1 MTAAA
6 GRLHRLLDRVL
17 SDDPLVRATAIQSAI
32 FAFGTGAFITGEAVY
47 SIKII
52 GLTVTE
58 AGLGLTIGMASQFL
72 VSIPFGRLADR
83 IGAKTCWGIG
93 NGLQALAFLGWL
105 FVHGFW
111 PFIGVVV
118 AREVTAQLGQ
128 IGWSTYRLAAFP
140 REVRVRSGAYNRAAL
155 NVGFTLGALFGGIAL
170 ATGSLTVI
178 RFIPILTSAILI
190 VGAAMIRRLP
200 AATAQPAE
208 SRTLAETRPAA
219 ESELPSEI
227 RPDEDKDENQ
237 PAEDQPAGA
246 VAPGAPPGRP
256 AIKNVGFVIT
266 SFFDGLLS
274 SHQTLLLTVI
284 PLWLVADTNAPR
296 VLLAWLFATN
306 TIGAVLFQI
315 PVSNTVHGLPTALR
329 AEVRAAAFMVAS
341 CLIILVT
348 DHTAIWLTIPLIWL
362 AHVTVTGAELFE
374 SSASWSLQSE
384 LSDQSRLGDYQG
396 VASVASTLGQIWTP
410 ALYTFLATNLHA
422 AGWLIIAAI
431 VVTAAAGIRPSARM
445 AERFLAEPQAPA
457 APEPVTSVAE

>member
-1 MTAAA
+1 VTAEV
-6 GRLHRLLDRVL
+6 GRLRRLLDRVL

-32 FAFGTGAFITGEAVY
+32 FAFGTGTFITGEAVY

-52 GLTVTE
+52 GLTVAE
-58 AGLGLTIGMASQFL
+58 AGLGLTIGMASQFV

-83 IGAKTCWGIG
+83 IGARTCWGIG
-93 NGLQALAFLGWL
+93 NALQAAAFLGWL

-118 AREVTAQLGQ
+118 AREISAQLGQ

-140 REVRVRSGAYNRAAL
+140 REIRVRSGAYNRAAL
-155 NVGFTLGALFGGIAL
+155 NVGFTLGALFGGVAL

-178 RFIPILTSAILI
+178 RFIPILTAAILI
-190 VGAAMIRRLP
+190 IGAGMIRRLP
-200 AATAQPAE
+200 ATAAQPAE
-208 SRTLAETRPAA
+208 GHTLAETRPAA
-219 ESELPSEI
+219 ESELPSEAA
-227 RPDEDKDENQ
+227 RAEVQ
-237 PAEDQPAGA
+237 PAAA

-256 AIKNVGFVIT
+256 AIKNVGFVVT

-315 PVSNTVHGLPTALR
+315 PVSRTVQGLPTAMR
-329 AEVRAAAFMVAS
+329 AEARAAAFMVAS
-341 CLIILVT
+341 CLIIGVT
-348 DHTAIWLTIPLIWL
+348 DHTVIWLTIPLIWL

-396 VASVASTLGQIWTP
+396 VASVASTFGMIWTP

-422 AGWLIIAAI
+422 VGWLIIAAI
-431 VVTAAAGIRPSARM
+431 VVTAAAGIRPSARIAQRYLEEGPSAAKPVPAS
-445 AERFLAEPQAPA
+445 AE
-457 APEPVTSVAE
+457 

>member
-1 MTAAA
+1 VTVDD
-6 GRLHRLLDRVL
+6 GRLRSLLNRVL

-32 FAFGTGAFITGEAVY
+32 FAFGTGTFITGEAVY

-52 GLTVTE
+52 GLTVAE

-83 IGAKTCWGIG
+83 IGPRTCWGIG
-93 NGLQALAFLGWL
+93 NVLQAGAFLGWL

-111 PFIGVVV
+111 PFIAVVV
-118 AREVTAQLGQ
+118 GREVTAQLGQ

-155 NVGFTLGALFGGIAL
+155 NVGFTLGALFGGVAL

-178 RFIPILTSAILI
+178 RFIPILTAAILL
-190 VGAAMIRRLP
+190 VSAAMIRRLP
-200 AATAQPAE
+200 AAAAVPAENVPAPESEPAARNDTFAESQPAE
-208 SRTLAETRPAA
+208 ARP
-219 ESELPSEI
+219 L
-227 RPDEDKDENQ
+227 
-237 PAEDQPAGA
+237 A
-246 VAPGAPPGRP
+246 VAPPVRPGRP
-256 AIKNVGFVIT
+256 AIRNAGFMIT
-266 SFFDGLLS
+266 SFFDG
-274 SHQTLLLTVI
+274 LLTVI

-306 TIGAVLFQI
+306 TIGAVLFQV
-315 PVSNTVHGLPTALR
+315 PVSRTVRDLPTALR
-329 AEVRAAAFMVAS
+329 AEAQAAAFMVAS

-348 DHTAIWLTIPLIWL
+348 DHTVIWLTIPLIWI
-362 AHVTVTGAELFE
+362 AHVTVTGTELFE

-396 VASVASTLGQIWTP
+396 VASVANTLGIIWTP

-422 AGWLIIAAI
+422 VGWLIIAAI

-445 AERFLAEPQAPA
+445 AQRYLEECPTAAKPVPA
-457 APEPVTSVAE
+457 AAE

>member
-1 MTAAA
+1 VTVDD
-6 GRLHRLLDRVL
+6 GRLRSLLNRVL

-32 FAFGTGAFITGEAVY
+32 FAFGTGTFITGEAVY

-52 GLTVTE
+52 GLTVAE

-83 IGAKTCWGIG
+83 IGPRTCWGIG
-93 NGLQALAFLGWL
+93 NVLQAGAFLGWL

-111 PFIGVVV
+111 PFIAVVV
-118 AREVTAQLGQ
+118 GREVTAQLGQ

-155 NVGFTLGALFGGIAL
+155 NVGFTLGALFGGVAL

-178 RFIPILTSAILI
+178 RFIPILTAAILL
-190 VGAAMIRRLP
+190 VSAAMIRRLP
-200 AATAQPAE
+200 AAAAAPAESVPAPESEPAARNDTPAEGQPAE
-208 SRTLAETRPAA
+208 ARPA
-219 ESELPSEI
+219 
-227 RPDEDKDENQ
+227 
-237 PAEDQPAGA
+237 A
-246 VAPGAPPGRP
+246 VAPGVPPGRP
-256 AIKNVGFVIT
+256 AIRNAGFVIT

-306 TIGAVLFQI
+306 TIGAVLFQV
-315 PVSNTVHGLPTALR
+315 PVSRTVRDLPTALR
-329 AEVRAAAFMVAS
+329 AEARAAAFMVAS

-348 DHTAIWLTIPLIWL
+348 DHTVIWLTIPLIWI
-362 AHVTVTGAELFE
+362 AHVTVTGTELFE

-396 VASVASTLGQIWTP
+396 VASVANTLGIIWTP

-445 AERFLAEPQAPA
+445 AQRYLQEGPIAAKPVPA
-457 APEPVTSVAE
+457 AAE

>member
-1 MTAAA
+1 LTADA
-6 GRLHRLLDRVL
+6 GRLRRLLDRVL

-32 FAFGTGAFITGEAVY
+32 FAFGTGTFITGEAVY

-52 GLTVTE
+52 GLTVAE

-83 IGAKTCWGIG
+83 IGARTCWGIG
-93 NGLQALAFLGWL
+93 NALQAVAFLGWL

-111 PFIGVVV
+111 PFIAVIVG
-118 AREVTAQLGQ
+118 REVTAQLGQ

-140 REVRVRSGAYNRAAL
+140 RETRVRSGAYNRAAL
-155 NVGFTLGALFGGIAL
+155 NVGFTVGALFGGVAL
-170 ATGSLTVI
+170 ATGSLTFI
-178 RFIPILTSAILI
+178 RFIPILTAAILL
-190 VGAAMIRRLP
+190 VSATMIRRLP
-200 AATAQPAE
+200 AAATQPE
-208 SRTLAETRPAA
+208 SHAPAGMRPAA

-227 RPDEDKDENQ
+227 QPDEAP
-237 PAEDQPAGA
+237 PAAA
-246 VAPGAPPGRP
+246 VASGHARGRP
-256 AIKNVGFVIT
+256 AIRNAGFVVT

-306 TIGAVLFQI
+306 TIGAVLFQV
-315 PVSNTVHGLPTALR
+315 PVSRTVKDLKTAMR
-329 AEVRAAAFMVAS
+329 AEARAAAFMVAS
-341 CLIILVT
+341 CLIILMT
-348 DHTAIWLTIPLIWL
+348 DHTVIWLTIPLIWL
-362 AHVTVTGAELFE
+362 AHVTVTGTELFE

-396 VASVASTLGQIWTP
+396 VASVANTLGIIWTP
-410 ALYTFLATNLHA
+410 ALYTFLATDLHA

-431 VVTAAAGIRPSARM
+431 VVTAAVGIRPAARM
-445 AERFLAEPQAPA
+445 AQRYLKESPSAAKPVPA
-457 APEPVTSVAE
+457 AAE

>member
-1 MTAAA
+1 VTAEA
-6 GRLHRLLDRVL
+6 GRLHRLLDRAL

-32 FAFGTGAFITGEAVY
+32 FAFGTGTFITGEAVY

-52 GLTVTE
+52 GLTVAE
-58 AGLGLTIGMASQFL
+58 AGLGLTIGMGSQFL

-83 IGAKTCWGIG
+83 IGARTCWGIG
-93 NGLQALAFLGWL
+93 NALQAVAFLGWL

-111 PFIGVVV
+111 PFIAVVV
-118 AREVTAQLGQ
+118 GREVTAQLGQ

-140 REVRVRSGAYNRAAL
+140 RETRVRSGAYNRAAL
-155 NVGFTLGALFGGIAL
+155 NVGFTVGALFGGIAL

-178 RFIPILTSAILI
+178 RFIPILTAAILL

-200 AATAQPAE
+200 GAALQPAE
-208 SRTLAETRPAA
+208 TEPAEARPALARPAA

-227 RPDEDKDENQ
+227 Q
-237 PAEDQPAGA
+237 PAEDRPPAAAARG
-246 VAPGAPPGRP
+246 VPPGRP
-256 AIKNVGFVIT
+256 AIKNAGFVVT

-306 TIGAVLFQI
+306 TVGAVLFQV
-315 PVSNTVHGLPTALR
+315 PVSRTVKDLPTALR
-329 AEVRAAAFMVAS
+329 AEARAAAFMVAS

-348 DHTAIWLTIPLIWL
+348 DHTVIWLTIPLIWL
-362 AHVTVTGAELFE
+362 AHLTVTGTELFE

-396 VASVASTLGQIWTP
+396 VASVANTLGIIWTP
-410 ALYTFLATNLHA
+410 ALYTFLATTLHA
-422 AGWLIIAAI
+422 TGWLIIAAI
-431 VVTAAAGIRPSARM
+431 VVTAAVGIRPSAR
-445 AERFLAEPQAPA
+445 LAQHYLEEGPSAAKTVPA
-457 APEPVTSVAE
+457 AARPS

>member
-1 MTAAA
+1 VTADA
-6 GRLHRLLDRVL
+6 GRLRRLVDRVL

-83 IGAKTCWGIG
+83 VGARTCWGIG
-93 NGLQALAFLGWL
+93 NALQAVAFLGWL

-111 PFIGVVV
+111 PFIAVVV

-140 REVRVRSGAYNRAAL
+140 RETRVRSGAYNRAAL

-200 AATAQPAE
+200 AAAAQPAE
-208 SRTLAETRPAA
+208 NHTLAETRPAA

-227 RPDEDKDENQ
+227 RPDEDR
-237 PAEDQPAGA
+237 PAEA

-306 TIGAVLFQI
+306 TVGAVLFQV
-315 PVSNTVHGLPTALR
+315 PVSRTVRDMKTAMR
-329 AEVRAAAFMVAS
+329 AESRAAAFMVAS

-374 SSASWSLQSE
+374 SSASWSLQSD

-396 VASVASTLGQIWTP
+396 VASVASTVGTIWTP

-422 AGWLIIAAI
+422 VGWLIIAAI

-445 AERFLAEPQAPA
+445 AQRFLADGPGAAKPAPVA
-457 APEPVTSVAE
+457 AE

>member
-1 MTAAA
+1 VAAGA
-6 GRLHRLLDRVL
+6 GRLNRFLDRVL

-32 FAFGTGAFITGEAVY
+32 FAFGTGTFITGEAVY

-52 GLTVTE
+52 GLTVAE
-58 AGLGLTIGMASQFL
+58 AGLGLTIGMGSQFL

-83 IGAKTCWGIG
+83 IGARTCWGIG
-93 NGLQALAFLGWL
+93 NALQAVAFLGWL

-111 PFIGVVV
+111 PFIAVVV
-118 AREVTAQLGQ
+118 GREVTAQLGQ

-140 REVRVRSGAYNRAAL
+140 RELRVRSGAYNRAAL
-155 NVGFTLGALFGGIAL
+155 NVGFTVGALFGGIAL

-178 RFIPILTSAILI
+178 RFIPILTAAILL
-190 VGAAMIRRLP
+190 VSAAMIRRLP
-200 AATAQPAE
+200 GAASQPAQGHARAI
-208 SRTLAETRPAA
+208 SRPAV
-219 ESELPSEI
+219 ESELPAET
-227 RPDEDKDENQ
+227 Q
-237 PAEDQPAGA
+237 PVEAPPPASA
-246 VAPGAPPGRP
+246 APGVPPGPP

-306 TIGAVLFQI
+306 TIGAVLFQVPI
-315 PVSNTVHGLPTALR
+315 SRTVKDLQTALR
-329 AEVRAAAFMVAS
+329 AEGRAAAFMVAS

-348 DHTAIWLTIPLIWL
+348 DHTVIWLTIPLIWL
-362 AHVTVTGAELFE
+362 AHLTVTGTELFE

-396 VASVASTLGQIWTP
+396 VASVANTLGIIWTP
-410 ALYTFLATNLHA
+410 ALYTFLATTLHA
-422 AGWLIIAAI
+422 TGWLIIAAI
-431 VVTAAAGIRPSARM
+431 VVSAAVGIRPSARM
-445 AERFLAEPQAPA
+445 AQRFLEEGPGAAKPVPAEARP
-457 APEPVTSVAE
+457 S

>member
-1 MTAAA
+1 MSADVR
-6 GRLHRLLDRVL
+6 RLRRLLDRVL

-52 GLTVTE
+52 GLTVAE

-83 IGAKTCWGIG
+83 IGARTCWGIG
-93 NGLQALAFLGWL
+93 NALQAAAFLGWL

-111 PFIGVVV
+111 PFIAVVV
-118 AREVTAQLGQ
+118 GREVTAQLGQ

-140 REVRVRSGAYNRAAL
+140 RETRLRSGAYNRAAL
-155 NVGFTLGALFGGIAL
+155 NVGFTVGALFGGIAL

-178 RFIPILTSAILI
+178 RFIPILTAAILL
-190 VGAAMIRRLP
+190 VSAAMIRRLP
-200 AATAQPAE
+200 AAAAQPAE
-208 SRTLAETRPAA
+208 SHTLAETRPAA

-227 RPDEDKDENQ
+227 RPDEDQ
-237 PAEDQPAGA
+237 PAPAVGPS
-246 VAPGAPPGRP
+246 VSSGRP
-256 AIKNVGFVIT
+256 AIKNIGFVVT

-306 TIGAVLFQI
+306 TVGAVLFQV
-315 PVSNTVHGLPTALR
+315 PVSRTVKDLPTAMR

-348 DHTAIWLTIPLIWL
+348 DHTVIWLTIPLIWL

-396 VASVASTLGQIWTP
+396 VASVANTLGMIWTP

-431 VVTAAAGIRPSARM
+431 VVTAAAGIRPSARV
-445 AERFLAEPQAPA
+445 AKHFLEEGPSAAKPVPA
-457 APEPVTSVAE
+457 AAE

>member
-1 MTAAA
+1 MTADP
-6 GRLHRLLDRVL
+6 GRLRGLLDRVL

-32 FAFGTGAFITGEAVY
+32 FAFGTGTFITGEAVY

-52 GLTVTE
+52 GLTVAE

-83 IGAKTCWGIG
+83 VGARTCWGIG
-93 NGLQALAFLGWL
+93 NALQAVAFLGWL

-111 PFIGVVV
+111 PFIAVVV

-140 REVRVRSGAYNRAAL
+140 RETRVRSGAYNRAAL
-155 NVGFTLGALFGGIAL
+155 NVGFTVGALFGGIAL
-170 ATGSLTVI
+170 ATGSLTVV
-178 RFIPILTSAILI
+178 RFIPILTAVILL
-190 VGAAMIRRLP
+190 VGATMIRLLP
-200 AATAQPAE
+200 ASAAQPAG
-208 SRTLAETRPAA
+208 SRPAEARPAA
-219 ESELPSEI
+219 AAADVP
-227 RPDEDKDENQ
+227 R
-237 PAEDQPAGA
+237 
-246 VAPGAPPGRP
+246 GRP
-256 AIKNVGFVIT
+256 AIRNAGFVVT

-306 TIGAVLFQI
+306 TIGAVLFQV
-315 PVSNTVHGLPTALR
+315 PVARSVQDLNTALR

-341 CLIILVT
+341 CLIILAT
-348 DHTAIWLTIPLIWL
+348 DHTVIWLTIPLIWL
-362 AHVTVTGAELFE
+362 AHVTVTGTELFE

-396 VASVASTLGQIWTP
+396 VASVASTLGNIWTP

-422 AGWLIIAAI
+422 VGWLIIAAI

-445 AERFLAEPQAPA
+445 AQRYLAE
-457 APEPVTSVAE
+457 VTSTPETVPAVAE

>member
-1 MTAAA
+1 VTADP
-6 GRLHRLLDRVL
+6 GRLRRLLDRVL

-32 FAFGTGAFITGEAVY
+32 FAFGTGTFITGEAVY

-52 GLTVTE
+52 GLTVAE

-83 IGAKTCWGIG
+83 IGPRACWGIG
-93 NGLQALAFLGWL
+93 NALQAAAFLGWL

-111 PFIGVVV
+111 PFIAVVV
-118 AREVTAQLGQ
+118 GREVTAQLGQ

-155 NVGFTLGALFGGIAL
+155 NVGFTLGALFGGVAL

-178 RFIPILTSAILI
+178 RFIPILTAAILL
-190 VGAAMIRRLP
+190 VSAAMIRRLP
-200 AATAQPAE
+200 SAAAAIAETVPAPESEPTGRNDSPADGQPA
-208 SRTLAETRPAA
+208 SAA
-219 ESELPSEI
+219 
-227 RPDEDKDENQ
+227 R
-237 PAEDQPAGA
+237 
-246 VAPGAPPGRP
+246 VPPGRP
-256 AIKNVGFVIT
+256 AIKNVGFLIT

-306 TIGAVLFQI
+306 TVGAVVFQV
-315 PVSNTVHGLPTALR
+315 PVSRTVQDLPTALR

-348 DHTAIWLTIPLIWL
+348 DHTVIWLTIPLIWI
-362 AHVTVTGAELFE
+362 AHVTVTGSELFE

-396 VASVASTLGQIWTP
+396 VASVANTVGMIWTP

-431 VVTAAAGIRPSARM
+431 VVSAAAGIRPAARM
-445 AERFLAEPQAPA
+445 ARRYLEEGPSDLRAPQADRTAVPPA
-457 APEPVTSVAE
+457 

>member
-1 MTAAA
+1 
-6 GRLHRLLDRVL
+6 VL

-32 FAFGTGAFITGEAVY
+32 FAFGTGTFITGEAVY

-52 GLTVTE
+52 GLTVAE
-58 AGLGLTIGMASQFL
+58 AGLGLTIGMGSQFL

-83 IGAKTCWGIG
+83 IGARTCWGIG
-93 NGLQALAFLGWL
+93 NALQAVAFLGWL

-111 PFIGVVV
+111 PFIAVVV
-118 AREVTAQLGQ
+118 GREVTAQLGQ

-155 NVGFTLGALFGGIAL
+155 NVGFTVGALFGGIAL

-178 RFIPILTSAILI
+178 RFIPILTAAILL
-190 VGAAMIRRLP
+190 VSAAMIRRLP
-200 AATAQPAE
+200 GAAVQPAE
-208 SRTLAETRPAA
+208 SHAPAVSRPAA
-219 ESELPSEI
+219 ESELPSKI
-227 RPDEDKDENQ
+227 Q
-237 PAEDQPAGA
+237 PAEAPPPAPA
-246 VAPGAPPGRP
+246 APGRP
-256 AIKNVGFVIT
+256 AIRNVGFVIT

-306 TIGAVLFQI
+306 TIGAVLFQVPI
-315 PVSNTVHGLPTALR
+315 SRTVKDLPTALR
-329 AEVRAAAFMVAS
+329 AEGRAAAFMVAS

-348 DHTAIWLTIPLIWL
+348 DHTVIWLTIPLIWL
-362 AHVTVTGAELFE
+362 AHLTVTGTELFE

-396 VASVASTLGQIWTP
+396 VASVANTLGIIWTP
-410 ALYTFLATNLHA
+410 ALYTFLATTLHA
-422 AGWLIIAAI
+422 TGWLIIAAI
-431 VVTAAAGIRPSARM
+431 VVSAALGIRPSARM
-445 AERFLAEPQAPA
+445 AQHFLEEGRGAATPVPAEARP
-457 APEPVTSVAE
+457 S

>member
-1 MTAAA
+1 MTVDD
-6 GRLHRLLDRVL
+6 GRLRSLLNRVL

-32 FAFGTGAFITGEAVY
+32 FAFGTGTFITGEAVY

-52 GLTVTE
+52 GLTVAE

-83 IGAKTCWGIG
+83 IGPRTCWGIG
-93 NGLQALAFLGWL
+93 NVLQAGAFLGWL

-111 PFIGVVV
+111 PFIAVVV
-118 AREVTAQLGQ
+118 GREVTAQLGQ

-155 NVGFTLGALFGGIAL
+155 NVGFTLGALFGGVAL

-178 RFIPILTSAILI
+178 RFIPILTAAILL
-190 VGAAMIRRLP
+190 VSAAMIRRLP
-200 AATAQPAE
+200 AAAATPAESVPAPESEPAARNDTPAESQPAE
-208 SRTLAETRPAA
+208 ARP
-219 ESELPSEI
+219 S
-227 RPDEDKDENQ
+227 
-237 PAEDQPAGA
+237 A
-246 VAPGAPPGRP
+246 VATGVPPGRP
-256 AIKNVGFVIT
+256 AIRNAGFVIT

-306 TIGAVLFQI
+306 TIGAVLFQV
-315 PVSNTVHGLPTALR
+315 PVSRSVRDLPTALR
-329 AEVRAAAFMVAS
+329 AEARAAAFMVAS

-348 DHTAIWLTIPLIWL
+348 DHTVIWLTIPLIWI
-362 AHVTVTGAELFE
+362 AHVTVTGTELFE

-396 VASVASTLGQIWTP
+396 VASVANTLGIIWTP

-445 AERFLAEPQAPA
+445 AQRYLQEGPIAAKPVPA
-457 APEPVTSVAE
+457 VAE

>member
-1 MTAAA
+1 MTVDD
-6 GRLHRLLDRVL
+6 GRLRTLLNRVL

-32 FAFGTGAFITGEAVY
+32 FAFGTGTFITGEAVY

-52 GLTVTE
+52 GLTVAE

-83 IGAKTCWGIG
+83 IGPRTCWGIG
-93 NGLQALAFLGWL
+93 NVLQAGAFLGWL

-111 PFIGVVV
+111 PFIAVVV
-118 AREVTAQLGQ
+118 GREVTAQLGQ

-155 NVGFTLGALFGGIAL
+155 NVGFTLGALFGGVAL

-178 RFIPILTSAILI
+178 RFIPILTAAILL
-190 VGAAMIRRLP
+190 VSAAMIRRLP
-200 AATAQPAE
+200 AAAAAPAE
-208 SRTLAETRPAA
+208 SVPAPESEPAARNNTPAESQDAEGRPAA
-219 ESELPSEI
+219 
-227 RPDEDKDENQ
+227 
-237 PAEDQPAGA
+237 
-246 VAPGAPPGRP
+246 VAPSVTRGRP
-256 AIKNVGFVIT
+256 AIRNAGFVIT

-284 PLWLVADTNAPR
+284 PLWLVADTNAPH

-306 TIGAVLFQI
+306 TIGAVLFQV
-315 PVSNTVHGLPTALR
+315 PVSRSVRDLPTALR
-329 AEVRAAAFMVAS
+329 AEARAAAFMVAS

-348 DHTAIWLTIPLIWL
+348 DHTVIWLTIPLIWI

-396 VASVASTLGQIWTP
+396 VASVANTLGIIWTP

-422 AGWLIIAAI
+422 AGWLVIAAI
-431 VVTAAAGIRPSARM
+431 VVTGAAGIRPCARM
-445 AERFLAEPQAPA
+445 AQRYLEEGLTAVKPVPA
-457 APEPVTSVAE
+457 AAE